1 MNVQESIDT
10 FPLQVIEFLRS
21 FSSFLPKL
29 VFRIRGVKILHRP
42 TLIL

>member
-1 MNVQESIDT
+1 MDVQESIDT
-10 FPLQVIEFLRS
+10 FPLQVIEFSHS

-42 TLIL
+42 NLIF